1 MGLIEKIFG
10 RPPKTAKA
18 DSRFQTLTAYSPVFT
33 SWGGQIYESELVRAA
48 VDAKARHVGKL
59 QYRIVGT
66 ARQKLYTATKSAP
79 NPWYTWPQFL
89 ERCSNIYEVQNN
101 LFIVP
106 ILDDMGEPVGFF
118 PVIPSQCEVV
128 DRAGEPYL
136 KYTFVNGQRRSIAL
150 RRCAI
155 VTKHQ
160 LRDDF
165 FGERNTALMPTMEL
179 VNMVNQGI
187 MEGVKNGATY
197 RFMAQLPGKSFDED
211 LRKERERFD
220 RNNFQ
225 SGNGGGLL
233 LFGNQFTN
241 VQQLKQEGYR
251 VDADQQKLIRDNVCN
266 YFGVSEKVIRN
277 EAVGDELDAFY
288 NGSVTPFA
296 IKLSDAMT
304 RMVYTER
311 ERNGGNAIMFAGDRL
326 QYMTVSSKVSMAQML
341 GDRGIL
347 TIDEIRALFN
357 YDPLPDGVGTHVPAR
372 GEYYFVDQGKDDST
386 GTLNSK
392 NSQSGGDDSAGDAK
406 NDSKSDGGQ
415 DQNGGKN
422 DE

>member
-1 MGLIEKIFG
+1 MGLIDRIFG
-10 RPPKTAKA
+10 RPRAA
-18 DSRFQTLTAYSPVFT
+18 GAGDIRFETLTAYSPVFR

-59 QYRIVGT
+59 QYRMQGT
-66 ARQKLYTATKSAP
+66 ARQKLYTATKAAP

-106 ILDDMGEPVGFF
+106 LLDEMGEVGGYF
-118 PVIPSQCEVV
+118 PALPSTCEVV
-128 DRAGEPYL
+128 DRGGEPYL
-136 KYTFVNGQRRSIAL
+136 KYIFRNGQKRSVPL
-150 RRCAI
+150 RRCAVI
-155 VTKHQ
+155 TKHQ
-160 LRDDF
+160 LTDDI

-197 RFMAQLPGKSFDED
+197 RFMAQLNSKAFDED

-225 SGNGGGLL
+225 GGGGGLL
-233 LFGNQFTN
+233 LFGNQMTN
-241 VQQLKQEGYR
+241 IQQLKQEGFK
-251 VDADQQKLIRDNVCN
+251 VDADQQKLIRENVCN

-277 EAVGDELDAFY
+277 EATGDELDAFY
-288 NGSVTPFA
+288 NGAIEPFA
-296 IKLSDAMT
+296 IKLSDALS
-304 RMVYTER
+304 RMVFTER
-311 ERNGGNAIMFAGDRL
+311 ERNGGNAITFAGDRL
-326 QYMTVSSKVSMAQML
+326 QYMNISSKISMAQQL

-357 YDPLPDGVGTHVPAR
+357 YDELPDGVGKHVPAR
-372 GEYYFVDQGKDDST
+372 GEYYFVDEGKDKDADP
-386 GTLNSK
+386 K
-392 NSQSGGDDSAGDAK
+392 KDADDE
-406 NDSKSDGGQ
+406 
-415 DQNGGKN
+415 NGGKE

>member
-1 MGLIEKIFG
+1 MGLIDRIFG
-10 RPPKTAKA
+10 RPRAA
-18 DSRFQTLTAYSPVFT
+18 GAGDSRFETLTAYSPVFR

-59 QYRIVGT
+59 QYRMQGT
-66 ARQKLYTATKSAP
+66 ARQKLYTATKAAP

-106 ILDDMGEPVGFF
+106 LLDDMGEVSGYF
-118 PVIPSQCEVV
+118 PALPSTCEVV
-128 DRAGEPYL
+128 DRGGEPYL
-136 KYTFVNGQRRSIAL
+136 KYTFRSGQKRSVPL
-150 RRCAI
+150 RRCAVI
-155 VTKHQ
+155 TKHQ
-160 LRDDF
+160 LTDDI
-165 FGERNTALMPTMEL
+165 FGEGNNALMPTMEL

-197 RFMAQLPGKSFDED
+197 RFMAQLNGKAFDED

-225 SGNGGGLL
+225 GGGGGLL
-233 LFGNQFTN
+233 LFGNQMTN
-241 VQQLKQEGYR
+241 IQQLKQEGFK
-251 VDADQQKLIRDNVCN
+251 VDADQQKLIRENVCN

-277 EAVGDELDAFY
+277 EATGDELDAFY
-288 NGSVTPFA
+288 NGAIEPFA
-296 IKLSDAMT
+296 IKLSDALS
-304 RMVYTER
+304 RMVFTER
-311 ERNGGNAIMFAGDRL
+311 ERNGGNAITFAGDRL
-326 QYMTVSSKVSMAQML
+326 QYMNISSKISMAQQL

-357 YDPLPDGVGTHVPAR
+357 YDALPDGVGKHVPAR
-372 GEYYFVDQGKDDST
+372 GEYYFVDEGKDKDADP
-386 GTLNSK
+386 K
-392 NSQSGGDDSAGDAK
+392 KDADDE
-406 NDSKSDGGQ
+406 
-415 DQNGGKN
+415 NGGEE